1 MSFPNIRLR
10 RLRYNSILR
19 KLVSETQL
27 SVNDLIYPLFVCDGE
42 KIKNEIP
49 SMPGQ
54 FQFSIDNLI
63 KKCKQVQE
71 KGIKAILIF
80 GVSKNKDKT
89 GDIACSENSIVQ
101 RAIKAIK
108 EQNIKLLLIAD
119 VCNCEYT
126 SHGHCGTI
134 VDGDVENDLTL
145 NTLAKQSLSLVRAG
159 ADIIAP
165 SDMMDGRVQAIR
177 KVLDSSGFYKV
188 PILSYSAKYA
198 SSFYSPFR
206 DAADSS
212 PKGFDRKT
220 YQMNYSNSDEAIREV
235 EQDVLEGADMIMIKP
250 ALSYLDII
258 SKVKQNFSLPIVAYS
273 VSGEYSMIKAA
284 SLNNWINENDMMM
297 ETITSIKRAGAD
309 IIITYYAL
317 EIADVLNKK
326 NNELQ

>member
-1 MSFPNIRLR
+1 MSFPNTRLR
-10 RLRYNSILR
+10 RLRYNSLLR
-19 KLVSETQL
+19 ELVSETQL
-27 SVNDLIYPLFVCDGE
+27 SVNDLIYPLFVCEGE

-49 SMPGQ
+49 SMPRQ

-108 EQNIKLLLIAD
+108 EENINLLLIAD

>member
-1 MSFPNIRLR
+1 MSFPNTRLR
-10 RLRYNSILR
+10 RLRYNSLLR
-19 KLVSETQL
+19 ELVSETQL
-27 SVNDLIYPLFVCDGE
+27 SVNDLIYPLFVCEGE

-108 EQNIKLLLIAD
+108 EENINLLLIAD

-145 NTLAKQSLSLVRAG
+145 NTLTKQSLSLVRAG

>member
-1 MSFPNIRLR
+1 MSFPNTRLR
-10 RLRYNSILR
+10 RLRYNSLLR
-19 KLVSETQL
+19 ELVSETQL
-27 SVNDLIYPLFVCDGE
+27 SVNDLIYPLFVCEGE

-108 EQNIKLLLIAD
+108 EENINLLLIAD

-235 EQDVLEGADMIMIKP
+235 EQDFLEGADMVMIKP

>member
-1 MSFPNIRLR
+1 MSFPNTRLR
-10 RLRYNSILR
+10 RLRYNSLLR
-19 KLVSETQL
+19 ELVSETQL
-27 SVNDLIYPLFVCDGE
+27 SVNDLIYPLFVCEGE

-108 EQNIKLLLIAD
+108 EENINLLLIAD
-119 VCNCEYT
+119 VCNCGYT

-220 YQMNYSNSDEAIREV
+220 YQMNYSNSDESIREV

>member
-1 MSFPNIRLR
+1 
-10 RLRYNSILR
+10 
-19 KLVSETQL
+19 
-27 SVNDLIYPLFVCDGE
+27 
-42 KIKNEIP
+42 
-49 SMPGQ
+49 MPGQ

-63 KKCKQVQE
+63 EKCKQVQE

-108 EQNIKLLLIAD
+108 EENINLLLIAD

-177 KVLDSSGFYKV
+177 KVLDSSGFYLV
-188 PILSYSAKYA
+188 PILSYSVKYA

-284 SLNNWINENDMMM
+284 SLNNWIDENDMMM

>member
-1 MSFPNIRLR
+1 MKFPTTRLR
-10 RLRYNSILR
+10 RLRYNPLLR
-19 KLVSETQL
+19 ELVSETQL
-27 SVNDLIYPLFVCDGE
+27 SVNDLIYPIFICDGE

-54 FQFSIDNLI
+54 FQLSIDNLI
-63 KKCKQVQE
+63 QKCKQVQQ
-71 KGIKAILIF
+71 KGIKAILLF
-80 GVSKNKDKT
+80 GVSKKKDMT

-101 RAIKAIK
+101 KAIKAIK
-108 EQNIKLLLIAD
+108 QEDINLLLIAD

-134 VDGDVENDLTL
+134 VDGDVDNDLTL
-145 NTLAKQSLSLVRAG
+145 KTLARQSLSLAEAG

-177 KVLDSSGFYKV
+177 EILDSSGFYKV
-188 PILSYSAKYA
+188 PILSYSVKYA

-220 YQMNYSNSDEAIREV
+220 YQMNYSNSNEAIREV
-235 EQDVLEGADMIMIKP
+235 EQDVFEGADMIMIKP

-258 SKVKQNFSLPIVAYS
+258 SKIKQKFSLPIVAYS

-284 SLNNWINENDMMM
+284 SANNWIDENEMIL

-317 EIADVLNKK
+317 EIADILNKK
-326 NNELQ
+326 SNELQ

>member
-10 RLRYNSILR
+10 RLRYNSLLR
-19 KLVSETQL
+19 ELVSETQL
-27 SVNDLIYPLFVCDGE
+27 SVNDLIYPLFVCEGE

-63 KKCKQVQE
+63 EKCKQVQE

-108 EQNIKLLLIAD
+108 EENINLLLIAD

-273 VSGEYSMIKAA
+273 VSGEYSMIKSA

>member
-1 MSFPNIRLR
+1 MSFPNTRLR
-10 RLRYNSILR
+10 RLRYNSLLR
-19 KLVSETQL
+19 ELVSETQL

-108 EQNIKLLLIAD
+108 EENINLLLIAD

-235 EQDVLEGADMIMIKP
+235 EQDDLEGADMIMIKP

-273 VSGEYSMIKAA
+273 VSGEYSMIKSA

>member
-1 MSFPNIRLR
+1 MSFPNTRLR
-10 RLRYNSILR
+10 RLRYNSLLR
-19 KLVSETQL
+19 ELVSETQL
-27 SVNDLIYPLFVCDGE
+27 SVNDLIFPLFVCEGE

-108 EQNIKLLLIAD
+108 EENINLLLIAD

>member
-1 MSFPNIRLR
+1 MSFPNTRLR
-10 RLRYNSILR
+10 RLRYNSLLR
-19 KLVSETQL
+19 ELVSETQL
-27 SVNDLIYPLFVCDGE
+27 SVNDLIYPLFVCEGE

-108 EQNIKLLLIAD
+108 EENINLLLIAD

-235 EQDVLEGADMIMIKP
+235 EQDFLEGADMVMIKP

-258 SKVKQNFSLPIVAYS
+258 SKVKQNFRLPIVAYS
-273 VSGEYSMIKAA
+273 VSGEYSMVKSA
-284 SLNNWINENDMMM
+284 SENNFISEM
-297 ETITSIKRAGAD
+297 EIILEILQSIKIAGANA
-309 IIITYYAL
+309 IISYHAL
-317 EIADVLNKK
+317 DVSKFLKK
-326 NNELQ
+326 NNV

>member
-1 MSFPNIRLR
+1 MSFPNTRLR
-10 RLRYNSILR
+10 RLRYNSLLR
-19 KLVSETQL
+19 ELVSETQL
-27 SVNDLIYPLFVCDGE
+27 SVNDLIYPLFVCEGE

-108 EQNIKLLLIAD
+108 EENINLLLIAD

-177 KVLDSSGFYKV
+177 KVLDNSGFYKV

-284 SLNNWINENDMMM
+284 SLNNWIDENYMMM

-317 EIADVLNKK
+317 EIADVLNKN

>member
-10 RLRYNSILR
+10 RLRYNSLLR
-19 KLVSETQL
+19 ELVSETQL
-27 SVNDLIYPLFVCDGE
+27 SVNDLIYPLFVCEGE

-63 KKCKQVQE
+63 KKCKQVQK

-108 EQNIKLLLIAD
+108 EENINLLLIAD

-145 NTLAKQSLSLVRAG
+145 NTLAKQSLSLVQAG

-273 VSGEYSMIKAA
+273 VSGEYSMIKSA

>member
-1 MSFPNIRLR
+1 MSFPNTRLR
-10 RLRYNSILR
+10 RLRYNSLLR
-19 KLVSETQL
+19 ELVSETQL
-27 SVNDLIYPLFVCDGE
+27 SVNDLIYPLFVCEGE

-108 EQNIKLLLIAD
+108 EENINLLLIAD

-235 EQDVLEGADMIMIKP
+235 EQDFLEGADMVMIKP

-273 VSGEYSMIKAA
+273 VSGEYSMIKSA

>member
-10 RLRYNSILR
+10 RLRYNSLLR
-19 KLVSETQL
+19 ELVSETQL

-108 EQNIKLLLIAD
+108 EENINLLLIAD

-220 YQMNYSNSDEAIREV
+220 YQMNYSNSDEAIRDV

-258 SKVKQNFSLPIVAYS
+258 SKVKQNFKVPIVAYS

>member
-1 MSFPNIRLR
+1 MSFPNTRLR
-10 RLRYNSILR
+10 RLRYNSLLR
-19 KLVSETQL
+19 ELVSETQL
-27 SVNDLIYPLFVCDGE
+27 SVNDLIFPLFVCEGE

-63 KKCKQVQE
+63 EKCKQVQE

-108 EQNIKLLLIAD
+108 EENINLLLIAD

-235 EQDVLEGADMIMIKP
+235 EQDFLEGADMVMIKP

>member
-1 MSFPNIRLR
+1 MSFPNTRLR
-10 RLRYNSILR
+10 RLRYNSLLR
-19 KLVSETQL
+19 ELVSETQL
-27 SVNDLIYPLFVCDGE
+27 SVNDLIFPLFVCEGE

-63 KKCKQVQE
+63 EKCKQVQE

-108 EQNIKLLLIAD
+108 EENINLLLIAD

>member
-1 MSFPNIRLR
+1 MSFPNTRLR
-10 RLRYNSILR
+10 RLRYNSLLR
-19 KLVSETQL
+19 ELVSETQL
-27 SVNDLIYPLFVCDGE
+27 SVNDLIFPLFVCEGE

-63 KKCKQVQE
+63 EKCKQVQE

-108 EQNIKLLLIAD
+108 EENINLLLIAD

-177 KVLDSSGFYKV
+177 KVLDNSGFYKV

-235 EQDVLEGADMIMIKP
+235 EQDFLEGADMVMIKP

>member
-1 MSFPNIRLR
+1 MSFPNTRLR
-10 RLRYNSILR
+10 RLRYNSLLR
-19 KLVSETQL
+19 ELVSETQL
-27 SVNDLIYPLFVCDGE
+27 SVNDLIFPLFVCEGE

-108 EQNIKLLLIAD
+108 EENINLLLIAD

-145 NTLAKQSLSLVRAG
+145 STLAKQSLSLVRAG

>member
-1 MSFPNIRLR
+1 MKFPTTRLR
-10 RLRYNSILR
+10 RLRYNPLLR
-19 KLVSETQL
+19 ELVSETQL
-27 SVNDLIYPLFVCDGE
+27 SVNDLIYPIFICDGE
-42 KIKNEIP
+42 KIINEIP

-54 FQFSIDNLI
+54 FQLSIDNLI
-63 KKCKQVQE
+63 QKCKQVQQ
-71 KGIKAILIF
+71 KGIKAILLF
-80 GVSKNKDKT
+80 GVSKKKDMT

-101 RAIKAIK
+101 KAIKAIK
-108 EQNIKLLLIAD
+108 QEDINLLLIAD

-134 VDGDVENDLTL
+134 VDGDVDNDLTL
-145 NTLAKQSLSLVRAG
+145 KTLARQSLSLAEAG

-177 KVLDSSGFYKV
+177 EILDSSGFYKV
-188 PILSYSAKYA
+188 PILSYSVKYA

-220 YQMNYSNSDEAIREV
+220 YQMNYSNSNEAIREV
-235 EQDVLEGADMIMIKP
+235 EQDVFEGADMIMIKP

-258 SKVKQNFSLPIVAYS
+258 SKIKQKFSLPIVAYS

-284 SLNNWINENDMMM
+284 SANNWIDENEMIL

-317 EIADVLNKK
+317 EIADILNKK
-326 NNELQ
+326 SNELQ